1 MANWV
6 IMVTPGAIQHHI
18 AYTAWATG
26 RLLDAVAQLSPE
38 ELTRDFGTSDKSV
51 LGTLAHVFAADR
63 VWLGRVEGNPPAK
76 FLDPEK
82 DLKMET
88 LTTEWPAVLD
98 RWKQNLTSATQEQ
111 IDAVVDYKDL
121 KGNPYQQ
128 PLWQIVLHMVN
139 HATHHRGQVAGFLRS
154 MGKTPPPLDLIAYYR
169 QLV

>member
-1 MANWV
+1 
-6 IMVTPGAIQHHI
+6 MVTPGAIQHHI

-26 RLLDAVAQLSPE
+26 RLLESVAQLSPE
-38 ELTRDFGTSDKSV
+38 ELTRDFGTSDRSV

-98 RWKQNLTSATQEQ
+98 RWKQLLAAAAQEQ
-111 IDAVVDYKDL
+111 IDAAIAYKDL

-139 HATHHRGQVAGFLRS
+139 HGTHHRGQVAGFLRS

-169 QLV
+169 QIA